1 METVDLT
8 KVAGFKALDS
18 DGNELGIVS
27 MEQLTDSIA
36 MRIADGLSERTV
48 LPANNVPMAVAAT
61 STGSDKMET
70 AFSETTDPAYVR
82 VIDKNGNSAKQGISS
97 LATVVGGLLPVATL
111 TQKGL
116 MDSNHTRSIGDGFVV
131 NAGSGH
137 KGKYVKLFTIN
148 NYNGT
153 IATVEMCSYG
163 NSSSFL
169 LAISLGNGTQSVI
182 AFRNGKLLL
191 GSLSG
196 FKFYVVGLSVYM
208 FVPSTSKDC
217 YVYVAN
223 RQGTV
228 HDGKDISDSI
238 DTSTEISIS

>member
-1 METVDLT
+1 MEEEVKYTSEFDGQTTDEVLKHAKSVKDLT
-8 KVAGFKALDS
+8 IPSLSNISGFVCIDNEGKAIGMMSKEQVA
-18 DGNELGIVS
+18 
-27 MEQLTDSIA
+27 Q
-36 MRIADGLSERTV
+36 
-48 LPANNVPMAVAAT
+48 
-61 STGSDKMET
+61 
-70 AFSETTDPAYVR
+70 
-82 VIDKNGNSAKQGISS
+82 
-97 LATVVGGLLPVATL
+97 VVGGLLPVATL

-116 MDSNHTRSIGDGFVV
+116 MGSYHTRSIGDGFVV

-137 KGKYVKLFTIN
+137 KGKYVKLLTIN

-163 NSSSFL
+163 DSSSFL
-169 LAISLGNGTQSVI
+169 LVISLGNGTQSVI

-208 FVPSTSKDC
+208 FVPASIKDC
-217 YVYVAN
+217 YVYVSN

-228 HDGKDISDSI
+228 HDGKDILDSI
-238 DTSTEISIS
+238 DTSVEISIS

>member
-1 METVDLT
+1 M
-8 KVAGFKALDS
+8 
-18 DGNELGIVS
+18 
-27 MEQLTDSIA
+27 
-36 MRIADGLSERTV
+36 
-48 LPANNVPMAVAAT
+48 
-61 STGSDKMET
+61 
-70 AFSETTDPAYVR
+70 
-82 VIDKNGNSAKQGISS
+82 
-97 LATVVGGLLPVATL
+97 VVGGLLPVATL

-116 MDSNHTRSIGDGFVV
+116 MDSYHTRSIGDGFVV

-163 NSSSFL
+163 DSSSFL
-169 LAISLGNGTQSVI
+169 LVISLGNGTQSVI
-182 AFRNGKLLL
+182 AFRKGKLLL

-208 FVPSTSKDC
+208 FVPASIKDC
-217 YVYVAN
+217 YVYVSN

-228 HDGKDISDSI
+228 HGGRDILDSI
-238 DTSTEISIS
+238 DTSVEISIS

>member
-1 METVDLT
+1 M
-8 KVAGFKALDS
+8 
-18 DGNELGIVS
+18 
-27 MEQLTDSIA
+27 
-36 MRIADGLSERTV
+36 
-48 LPANNVPMAVAAT
+48 
-61 STGSDKMET
+61 
-70 AFSETTDPAYVR
+70 
-82 VIDKNGNSAKQGISS
+82 
-97 LATVVGGLLPVATL
+97 GGLLPVATL

>member
-1 METVDLT
+1 MAGDLREIDMTKATNMDGKKIRLVGDDGKGYWMEKEDL
-8 KVAGFKALDS
+8 AS
-18 DGNELGIVS
+18 
-27 MEQLTDSIA
+27 
-36 MRIADGLSERTV
+36 
-48 LPANNVPMAVAAT
+48 
-61 STGSDKMET
+61 
-70 AFSETTDPAYVR
+70 
-82 VIDKNGNSAKQGISS
+82 
-97 LATVVGGLLPVATL
+97 VVGGLLPVATL

-116 MDSNHTRSIGDGFVV
+116 MDSYHTRSIGDGFVV

-196 FKFYVVGLSVYM
+196 FKFYVVGRSVYM